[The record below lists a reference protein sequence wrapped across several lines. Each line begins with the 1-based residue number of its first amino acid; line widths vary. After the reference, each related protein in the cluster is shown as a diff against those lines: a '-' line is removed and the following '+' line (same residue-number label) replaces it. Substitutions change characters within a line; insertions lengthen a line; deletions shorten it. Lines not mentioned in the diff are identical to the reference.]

1 MIKRAGRPQ
10 PALIEGVNETSPL
23 YGRVAPGDLLL
34 SINGERPRDFIDYL
48 FLAAEEELRLR
59 VLSGEREKTLELNG
73 LAGASLGLT
82 FTEPVFDGV
91 RTCSSHCVFCFVD
104 RMPAGL
110 RPSLYLKDDDYRLS
124 VLQGNFITLNN
135 LSGRDL
141 ERILSL
147 HLSPLYVSLHSSDPD
162 LRDRMMGGRYS
173 RRALEHLRTLIDE
186 GVETHLQV
194 VLCPGINDGENL
206 RFTLTS
212 ILGDYPVASAGI
224 VPVGLSGKSSVAVA
238 LAPVGKEDA
247 TCVLETVSEFQARAL
262 ACHGRR
268 LFYVAD
274 EFYILAE
281 APFPSGEEYEDY
293 PQLENGIGM
302 ARDFID
308 AARAELSR
316 QKTTRPPERV
326 AVLTGKLGGMVL
338 EEALGLSGG
347 GRIAGSGYPA
357 GDQRA
362 VRSRSHRDRP
372 GGGRDVLREIEELQG
387 YERILVPS
395 VMLREGEFL
404 DSVNISRVRQATRAS
419 IEVVDTDGA
428 QLVRALYRAGEGE

>member
-347 GRIAGSGYPA
+347 GRVAAVDIRPVTNGLFGPGVTVTGLVAGE
-357 GDQRA
+357 
-362 VRSRSHRDRP
+362 
-372 GGGRDVLREIEELQG
+372 DVLREIEELQG

-428 QLVRALYRAGEGE
+428 QLVRALYRAGEGN